1 MAYLSGS
8 GHTGGEE
15 KVVICTVSSER
26 KLYAWDV
33 HMANLT
39 NELHS

>member
-1 MAYLSGS
+1 MAYVSGS
-8 GHTGGEE
+8 DHTGGEE

-33 HMANLT
+33 HKANLAS
-39 NELHS
+39 ELHS